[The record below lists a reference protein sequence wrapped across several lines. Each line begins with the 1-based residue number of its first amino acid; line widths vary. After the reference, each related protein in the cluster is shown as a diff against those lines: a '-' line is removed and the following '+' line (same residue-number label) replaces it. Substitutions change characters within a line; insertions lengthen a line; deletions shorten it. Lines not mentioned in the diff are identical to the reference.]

1 MYIQSLR
8 NLQRQVP
15 RRRTPGISS
24 TGTHRDMSPRA
35 ICGFCNKSLL
45 CRGCQENRMRGMD
58 ILPWG
63 DTEHG
68 IAHSHQVFLVVRVPE
83 LGLQDLPV
91 AVSASWRGIS
101 ASRREPAFHKEIISY
116 DSVMNLCAC
125 ISLAAGASP
134 SYVSVCHRPSV
145 AQSKQRIPFSLR
157 GGEPSFW
164 HEASLGHGSF
174 PKLAFWLNN
183 AQERDFDF
191 C

>member
-8 NLQRQVP
+8 SLQRQVP
-15 RRRTPGISS
+15 RCRTSGISS
-24 TGTHRDMSPRA
+24 TGTHTNRSPRA
-35 ICGFCNKSLL
+35 ICGFSNKNLL
-45 CRGCQENRMRGMD
+45 CQGCQENRMRGMD
-58 ILPWG
+58 ILSWG
-63 DTEHG
+63 DTG
-68 IAHSHQVFLVVRVPE
+68 CGMAHSHQVFLVVRVPE

-91 AVSASWRGIS
+91 AVAGIWGGIS

-164 HEASLGHGSF
+164 REASRGHGSF
-174 PKLAFWLNN
+174 PRLSLLA
-183 AQERDFDF
+183 
-191 C
+191 